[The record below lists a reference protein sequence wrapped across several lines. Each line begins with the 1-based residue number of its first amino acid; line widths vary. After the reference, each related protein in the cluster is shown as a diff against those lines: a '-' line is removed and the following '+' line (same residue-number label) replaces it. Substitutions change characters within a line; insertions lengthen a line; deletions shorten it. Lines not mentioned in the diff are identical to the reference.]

1 MSRSERLIN
10 TEATG
15 QAVGPPHKPE
25 LMFRKTLLRWIRL
38 LDLTVEMRINAFRLR
53 SFNKVEVDGLE
64 PTTLCLQ
71 SRCSPN

>member
-1 MSRSERLIN
+1 MSRMERLIT

-15 QAVGPPHKPE
+15 QAVRWSHMPE
-25 LMFRKTLLRWIRL
+25 VGFRKTLLRWIRL
-38 LDLTVEMRINAFRLR
+38 LDLAVEMRINAFRLR

>member
-1 MSRSERLIN
+1 MSRTERLIN
-10 TEATG
+10 TEVTA
-15 QAVGPPHKPE
+15 QAVKRPHMPE
-25 LMFRKTLLRWIRL
+25 FGFRKTLLRWIRL
-38 LDLTVEMRINAFRLR
+38 LDLAVEMRINAFRLR

>member
-1 MSRSERLIN
+1 MSRMERLII

-15 QAVGPPHKPE
+15 QAVRSTHKPDF
-25 LMFRKTLLRWIRL
+25 MFRKTLLRWIRL
-38 LDLTVEMRINAFRLR
+38 LDLAVEMRINAFRLR

>member
-1 MSRSERLIN
+1 MSRMERLIT

-15 QAVGPPHKPE
+15 QAVRWSHMPDFG
-25 LMFRKTLLRWIRL
+25 FRKRLLRWIRL
-38 LDLTVEMRINAFRLR
+38 LDLAVEMRINAFRLR

>member
-1 MSRSERLIN
+1 MSRSDRLIN

-15 QAVGPPHKPE
+15 QAVRTPHKPE

-38 LDLTVEMRINAFRLR
+38 LDLAVEMRINAFRLR

>member
-1 MSRSERLIN
+1 MSRLERLIN
-10 TEATG
+10 TKATC
-15 QAVGPPHKPE
+15 QTVRNPHMLE
-25 LMFRKTLLRWIRL
+25 IAFRKTLLRWIRL
-38 LDLTVEMRINAFRLR
+38 LDLAVEKRINAFRLR

>member
-1 MSRSERLIN
+1 MSRMERLIT

-15 QAVGPPHKPE
+15 QAVRWSHMPE
-25 LMFRKTLLRWIRL
+25 FGFRKTLLRWIRL